1 MSLRLANPLDSPHL
15 SVWLAPFVSGDSHMK
30 PLAQPAKLRR
40 GGMLSYLS
48 ILVVIAA
55 TAGGGYWYFYLRP
68 DKRATMSELITDK
81 VRRGAFDHI
90 VLEQGEI
97 ESSKN
102 VELECKVE
110 SRGGGGTAIL
120 WVIDEGARVKQG
132 DKLVELDSS
141 QLEQDLKT
149 QRIVIL
155 NASANVTNA
164 ASLLKQAEISRQEY
178 LEGTFK
184 TEEKAIL
191 SELAVAE
198 QELRKAQLALS
209 STQRLVAK
217 GLVKSLQMEA
227 DQFAVANTKN
237 QLEAAQ
243 GRLTVLQE
251 LTKQKFL
258 VQYDSDIESAR
269 AVLEA
274 AKSTLSEEEEKYAE
288 MEQQIKACVI
298 FAPSDGVVVHANR
311 FSSRGGNAEFVVEA
325 GATVRERQAII
336 RLPDPTQMQV
346 KAKINESRIALVTEG
361 MPCKISVSSLNNVE
375 LLGQVTKV
383 NRYAEPSSFF
393 SSSIKEYACSI
404 AIIDPPESIRTGMTA
419 EVQIFV
425 QQKADALQIPIQGV
439 YEHSQQTFALVRLPS
454 GKFETRRIEVDAT
467 NDKLAA
473 IESGLKEG
481 DEVVLNLRQHLNLM
495 TDLPSAATDTNTE
508 LAGLIEGK
516 TGVSVT
522 NGPPPEGTVPVD
534 GPSEGKRGPAE
545 NRGPGEE
552 GPAAGGRPSPAAI
565 VKRIFDE
572 ADTDKDGSL
581 SKDEIGQLEE
591 RRQTMAKAA
600 DSDSDGKVTRAE
612 LTSAMAARFSA
623 ASNGAGR

>member
-1 MSLRLANPLDSPHL
+1 
-15 SVWLAPFVSGDSHMK
+15 MK
-30 PLAQPAKLRR
+30 PLVQPAKNRR
-40 GGMLSYLS
+40 GGMLTYLS
-48 ILVVIAA
+48 ILIVLAA
-55 TAGGGYWYFYLRP
+55 VAGGAYWYFKIRP
-68 DKRATMSELITDK
+68 AKSVTTGELITDV

-102 VELECKVE
+102 IELECEVE

-120 WVIDEGARVKQG
+120 WVIDEGARVKAG

-149 QRIVIL
+149 QRIVL
-155 NASANVTNA
+155 LGAEANVTNA
-164 ASLLKQAEISRQEY
+164 AALLKQAEISRQEY

-198 QELRKAQLALS
+198 QELRKAQLALA

-243 GRLTVLQE
+243 GRLKVLQE

-274 AKSTLSEEEEKYAE
+274 NKSTLSEEQDKYAE
-288 MEQQIKACVI
+288 MEDQIKACVI
-298 FAPSDGVVVHANR
+298 YAPSDGVVVHANR

-346 KAKINESRIALVTEG
+346 KAKINESRIALVSEG
-361 MPCKISVSSLNNVE
+361 MPCKISVSSLNGVE

-393 SSSIKEYACSI
+393 TSSIKEYACSI

-425 QQKADALQIPIQGV
+425 QQKPDALQIPIQGV
-439 YEHSQQTFALVRLPS
+439 YEHSQQTFALVRSPE
-454 GKFETRRIEVDAT
+454 GKFETRKIEVDAT

-473 IESGLKEG
+473 IASGLEEG
-481 DEVVLNLRQHLNLM
+481 DEIVLNLRQHLHLLD
-495 TDLPSAATDTNTE
+495 DLPSGSTDTNTG

-522 NGPPPEGTVPVD
+522 NGAPPSTPQPVD
-534 GPSEGKRGPAE
+534 GPSPARASAPPGREGP
-545 NRGPGEE
+545 RGPG
-552 GPAAGGRPSPAAI
+552 GPGGPGAGGPPSPAAI

-572 ADTDKDGSL
+572 SDTDKDGSL
-581 SKDEIGQLEE
+581 SEAEIAKMED
-591 RRQTMAKAA
+591 RRQSMAKAA
-600 DSDSDGKVTRAE
+600 DADSDGKVTRAE
-612 LTSAMAARFSA
+612 LTSAMAARFAESN
-623 ASNGAGR
+623 NGAGR

>member
-1 MSLRLANPLDSPHL
+1 
-15 SVWLAPFVSGDSHMK
+15 MK
-30 PLAQPAKLRR
+30 PRLQPAPIRR
-40 GGMLSYLS
+40 GGMLSILS
-48 ILVVIAA
+48 ILIVLAA
-55 TAGGGYWYFYLRP
+55 VGGSAYWYVKIRP
-68 DKRATMSELITDK
+68 AKAKNTGELITDV

-102 VELECKVE
+102 IELECEVE
-110 SRGGGGTAIL
+110 ARGGGGTAIL
-120 WVIDEGARVKQG
+120 WVIDEGARVKAG

-149 QRIVIL
+149 QRIVL
-155 NASANVTNA
+155 LGAEANVTNA
-164 ASLLKQAEISRQEY
+164 AALLKQAEISRQEY

-198 QELRKAQLALS
+198 QELRKAQLALA

-227 DQFAVANTKN
+227 DQFAVANTQN

-243 GRLTVLQE
+243 GRLKVLQE

-274 AKSTLSEEEEKYAE
+274 NKSTLSEEQDKYAE
-288 MEQQIKACVI
+288 MEEQIEACVI
-298 FAPSDGVVVHANR
+298 YAPSDGVVVHANR

-346 KAKINESRIALVTEG
+346 KAKINESRIALVSEG
-361 MPCKISVSSLNNVE
+361 MPCKISVSSLNGVE

-383 NRYAEPSSFF
+383 NRYSEPSSFF
-393 SSSIKEYACSI
+393 TSSIKEYACSI

-425 QQKADALQIPIQGV
+425 QQKPDALQIPIQGV
-439 YEHSQQTFALVRLPS
+439 YEHSQQTFALVRTPQ
-454 GKFETRRIEVDAT
+454 GKFETRKIEIDAT

-473 IESGLKEG
+473 IASGLDEG
-481 DEVVLNLRQHLNLM
+481 DEIVLNLRQHLNLL
-495 TDLPSAATDTNTE
+495 TDLPTASTDTNTG

-522 NGPPPEGTVPVD
+522 NGAPPNAPQPAD
-534 GPSEGKRGPAE
+534 GPSPAQASAPGGEGP
-545 NRGPGEE
+545 RGPGGRDGG
-552 GPAAGGRPSPAAI
+552 GPPSPAAI

-572 ADTDKDGSL
+572 SDTDKDGSL
-581 SKDEIGQLEE
+581 SEEEIGQMED
-591 RRQTMAKAA
+591 RRQSMAKAA
-600 DSDSDGKVTRAE
+600 DADSDGKVTRAE
-612 LTSAMAARFSA
+612 LTSAMAARFA
-623 ASNGAGR
+623 ASNNGAGR